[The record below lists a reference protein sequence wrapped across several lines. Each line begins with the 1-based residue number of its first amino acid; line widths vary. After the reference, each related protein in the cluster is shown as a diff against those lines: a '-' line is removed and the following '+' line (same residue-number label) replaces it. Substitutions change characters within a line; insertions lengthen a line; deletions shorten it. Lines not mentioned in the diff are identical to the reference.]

1 MKNSTYLFAI
11 LSTLFIIFLNSCRTK
26 QVVTQTLTTT
36 VHDTIRDVRIVER
49 FKPVHDTLIVD
60 NPCDSAGILTT
71 FYSKLS
77 APQGTVIIRSY
88 KGKIQATVSLDSM
101 KQVYEARYKSFVGK
115 NVEIREKLVV
125 KNVIPTWI
133 IVALFFESMIILL
146 YLYFKFIFPK

>member
-1 MKNSTYLFAI
+1 MKNLIYLFGIIPICLA
-11 LSTLFIIFLNSCRTK
+11 LSCKPTK
-26 QVVTQTLTTT
+26 VVTNIKEIVT
-36 VHDTIRDVRIVER
+36 HDTIRDIRTVEK
-49 FKPVHDTLIVD
+49 FKYVQDTLVID
-60 NPCDSAGILTT
+60 NPCDSAGLLTT

>member
-1 MKNSTYLFAI
+1 MKNLTILFGVIPICLA
-11 LSTLFIIFLNSCRTK
+11 LSCKPTK
-26 QVVTQTLTTT
+26 VVTNIKEIVT
-36 VHDTIRDVRIVER
+36 HDTIRDTRIVER
-49 FKPVHDTLIVD
+49 FKYVQDTLVID
-60 NPCDSAGILTT
+60 NPCDSAGLLTT

>member
-1 MKNSTYLFAI
+1 MKNLIYLFGIISICLA
-11 LSTLFIIFLNSCRTK
+11 LSCKPTK
-26 QVVTQTLTTT
+26 VVTNIKEIVT
-36 VHDTIRDVRIVER
+36 HDTIRDTRIVER
-49 FKPVHDTLIVD
+49 FKYVQDTLVID
-60 NPCDSAGILTT
+60 NPCDSAGLLTT

>member
-1 MKNSTYLFAI
+1 MKNLIYLFGI
-11 LSTLFIIFLNSCRTK
+11 LFIIFLNSCRTK

-36 VHDTIRDVRIVER
+36 VHDTIRDVRTIEK
-49 FKPVHDTLIVD
+49 FKYIQDTLVIE
-60 NPCDSAGILTT
+60 NPCDSAGLLTT

-101 KQVYEARYKSFVGK
+101 KQVYEARYRSFVGK
-115 NVEIREKLVV
+115 NVQNKEKLVV
-125 KNVIPTWI
+125 KNVIPAWI
-133 IVALFFESMIILL
+133 IMVVFFESMIILL

>member
-1 MKNSTYLFAI
+1 MKNLKYLFVV
-11 LSTLFIIFLNSCRTK
+11 LSSLFIIFLYSCRTK

-36 VHDTIRDVRIVER
+36 VHDTIRDVRTIEK
-49 FKPVHDTLIVD
+49 FKYVQDTLLIE

-101 KQVYEARYKSFVGK
+101 KQVYESRYKSFVGK
-115 NVEIREKLVV
+115 SDTSTQKFVRT
-125 KNVIPTWI
+125 NVIPTWI
-133 IVALFFESMIILL
+133 IMVVFFETMIILI

>member
-1 MKNSTYLFAI
+1 MKNLIYLFGI
-11 LSTLFIIFLNSCRTK
+11 LFIIFINSCRTK

-36 VHDTIRDVRIVER
+36 VHDTIRDVRTIEK
-49 FKPVHDTLIVD
+49 FKYIQDTLVIE

-101 KQVYEARYKSFVGK
+101 KQVYEARYRSFVGK
-115 NVEIREKLVV
+115 NVQNKEKLVV
-125 KNVIPTWI
+125 KNVIPVWI
-133 IVALFFESMIILL
+133 IMVVFFESMIILL

>member
-1 MKNSTYLFAI
+1 MKNLTILFGVIPICLA
-11 LSTLFIIFLNSCRTK
+11 LSCKPTK
-26 QVVTQTLTTT
+26 VVTNIKEIVT
-36 VHDTIRDVRIVER
+36 HDTIRDTRIVER
-49 FKPVHDTLIVD
+49 FKYVQDTLVID

-133 IVALFFESMIILL
+133 IIALFFESMIILL

>member
-1 MKNSTYLFAI
+1 MKNLIYLFGI
-11 LSTLFIIFLNSCRTK
+11 LFIIFLNSCRTK

-36 VHDTIRDVRIVER
+36 VHDTIRDVRTVEK
-49 FKPVHDTLIVD
+49 FKYIQDTLVIE
-60 NPCDSAGILTT
+60 NPCDSVGLLTT

-101 KQVYEARYKSFVGK
+101 KQVYEARYRSFVGK
-115 NVEIREKLVV
+115 NVQNKEKLVV
-125 KNVIPTWI
+125 KNVIPVWI
-133 IVALFFESMIILL
+133 IMVVFFESMIILL

>member
-1 MKNSTYLFAI
+1 MKNLIYLFGIIPICLA
-11 LSTLFIIFLNSCRTK
+11 LSCKPTK
-26 QVVTQTLTTT
+26 VVTNIKEIVT
-36 VHDTIRDVRIVER
+36 HDTIRDTRIVER
-49 FKPVHDTLIVD
+49 FKYVQDTLVID

-125 KNVIPTWI
+125 KNVIPSWI

>member
-1 MKNSTYLFAI
+1 MKNLTYLFGI
-11 LSTLFIIFLNSCRTK
+11 LFITLAVSCRTK

-101 KQVYEARYKSFVGK
+101 KQVYESKYRSLVGK
-115 NVEIREKLVV
+115 SVQTKEKLVV
-125 KNVIPTWI
+125 KNVIPVWI
-133 IVALFFESMIILL
+133 IMVVFFESMIILI

>member
-1 MKNSTYLFAI
+1 MKNLIYLFGI
-11 LSTLFIIFLNSCRTK
+11 LFIIFLNSCRTK

-36 VHDTIRDVRIVER
+36 VHDTIRDVRTVEK
-49 FKPVHDTLIVD
+49 FKYIQDTLVID
-60 NPCDSAGILTT
+60 NPCDSAGLLTT

-101 KQVYEARYKSFVGK
+101 KQVYEARYRSFVGK
-115 NVEIREKLVV
+115 NVQNKEKLVV
-125 KNVIPTWI
+125 KNVIPVWI
-133 IVALFFESMIILL
+133 IMVVFFESMIILL

>member
-1 MKNSTYLFAI
+1 MKNLIYLFGI
-11 LSTLFIIFLNSCRTK
+11 LFIIFINSCRTK

-36 VHDTIRDVRIVER
+36 VHDTIRDVRTIEK
-49 FKPVHDTLIVD
+49 FKYIQDTLVIE
-60 NPCDSAGILTT
+60 NPCDSAGLLTT

-101 KQVYEARYKSFVGK
+101 KQVYESRYRSFVGK
-115 NVEIREKLVV
+115 NVQNKEKLVV
-125 KNVIPTWI
+125 KNVIPVWI
-133 IVALFFESMIILL
+133 IMVVFFESMIILL

>member
-1 MKNSTYLFAI
+1 MKNLTILFGVIPICLA
-11 LSTLFIIFLNSCRTK
+11 LSCKPTK
-26 QVVTQTLTTT
+26 VVTNIKEIVT
-36 VHDTIRDVRIVER
+36 HDTIRDIRTVEK
-49 FKPVHDTLIVD
+49 FKYVQDTLVID
-60 NPCDSAGILTT
+60 NPCDSAGLLTT

-125 KNVIPTWI
+125 KNVIPSWI

>member
-1 MKNSTYLFAI
+1 MKNLKYLLGI
-11 LSTLFIIFLNSCRTK
+11 LSIALMLSCKPVKTVTEFK
-26 QVVTQTLTTT
+26 EVVT
-36 VHDTIRDVRIVER
+36 HDTIRDTRIVER
-49 FKPVHDTLIVD
+49 YKHIKDTLIIE

-88 KGKIQATVSLDSM
+88 KGKIQATISLDSM
-101 KQVYEARYKSFVGK
+101 KQVYEARYKSFIGK
-115 NVEIREKLVV
+115 NVEIKEKFVV

-133 IVALFFESMIILL
+133 IAVLFFETMIILI